1 MNIKQSHVDKFKQLY
16 KITFNEE
23 IICEEAFDQC
33 LKLVLLVNE
42 LYQPISVIDF
52 DRIQARRRQTGDL

>member
-1 MNIKQSHVDKFKQLY
+1 MNIKQSHVDKFKKLY
-16 KITFNEE
+16 EATFNEE

-52 DRIQARRRQTGDL
+52 DRIQARRRQMGDL

>member
-16 KITFNEE
+16 EATFNEE

-52 DRIQARRRQTGDL
+52 DRIQARRRQMGDL